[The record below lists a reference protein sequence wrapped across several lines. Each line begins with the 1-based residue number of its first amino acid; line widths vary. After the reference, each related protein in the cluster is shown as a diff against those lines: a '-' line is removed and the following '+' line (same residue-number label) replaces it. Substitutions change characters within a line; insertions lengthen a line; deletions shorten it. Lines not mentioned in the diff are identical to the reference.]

1 MTQSPVARRY
11 ALALFEQA
19 EATGVTEHVDA
30 DMDLLRQLLADSREF
45 VLLLESPVVSRER
58 KLAATSGLLA
68 QRVQKVTLQLV
79 HLMVEKRREA
89 FLSQVVE
96 AYRTLRDDRL
106 GILEAQVRTA
116 RVLSAEDQR
125 AVVDRLSVLTG
136 KKVRLDVVIEPALVG
151 GMIVRVGDTVYDG
164 SVSNRLANLRE
175 RLMYGQS
182 VN

>member
-1 MTQSPVARRY
+1 MSKSPVARRY

-19 EATGVTEHVDA
+19 EATGVTEPVDA
-30 DMDLLRQLLADSREF
+30 DMDLLRQLLVDSREF
-45 VLLLESPVVSRER
+45 ALLLESPVVSRER

-68 QRVQKVTLQLV
+68 PRVQNVTLQLI

-89 FLSQVVE
+89 LLSQVVD
-96 AYRTLRDDRL
+96 AYRALRDNRL

-116 RVLSAEDQR
+116 RVLSDEDRR
-125 AVVDRLSVLTG
+125 AVVDRLSKLTG
-136 KKVRLDVVIEPALVG
+136 KKVRLDVAVDPSLVG

-164 SVSNRLANLRE
+164 SVANRLANLRE

-182 VN
+182 LN